1 MLSLQLHL
9 PIAASFIFQQ
19 SLTKQQLPS
28 VQDSKGCARKERA
41 FYTPCIICRFALL
54 FHLTGR
60 STEDQTG
67 SIRFRFWVFLLF
79 LMSWDTNMF
88 QAVRFRFQTLLF
100 QVSLLIIMIKR
111 HCNWKKILICVYFQT
126 LFPVDIFKHKVLL
139 KWKCMEV
146 DWCCNWFKADLSQNC
161 HRKTRG
167 DNTAFMMST
176 AYGLLIRKLE
186 GREKKRKYLWPC

>member
-28 VQDSKGCARKERA
+28 VQDSKGCAGKERA
-41 FYTPCIICRFALL
+41 FYTPCIFCRFVLL

-67 SIRFRFWVFLLF
+67 SVRFRFWVFLLF

-111 HCNWKKILICVYFQT
+111 HFNWKKIVICVYLQS

-146 DWCCNWFKADLSQNC
+146 DWCCNWFKADFSQNC

-167 DNTAFMMST
+167 DNTALMMST

-186 GREKKRKYLWPC
+186 GKYYI